1 MNATNNK
8 ILVSVNLSQK
18 EQISIGDSIFKT
30 AGQFDTN
37 YRERSP
43 TIATVI
49 TGNETVSGG
58 DILLCHHNLFYLP
71 SPYHLYDN
79 VYSIPFSQVLFAK
92 VLQDGSLLPICGN
105 VLVDRIPIKTI
116 IPLPIEQQKTHIS
129 KYKVNNPGYTKYQ
142 KEDIIFTRPNAG
154 YTIVYVYNGTEYRV
168 NKVDSS
174 QICGLLKPS
183 K

>member
-1 MNATNNK
+1 MNPTNNK
-8 ILVSVNLSQK
+8 IIVSVNLSQK
-18 EQISIGDSIFKT
+18 EQIDIGGNVFKT

-37 YRERSP
+37 YREKSP

-49 TGNETVSGG
+49 TGNETVTEG

-92 VLQDGSLLPICGN
+92 ILHDGSLLPICGN
-105 VLVDRIPIKTI
+105 LLVDRIPIETI

-142 KEDIIFTRPNAG
+142 KEDIVFSRPSAG
-154 YTIVYVYNGTEYRV
+154 YDIVYVYKGVEKRIT
-168 NKVDSS
+168 KVDS
-174 QICGLLKPS
+174 QMICGVIRK
-183 K
+183 